1 MNIKYM
7 TPGELVPYDKNP
19 RINDQAVDLVA
30 NSIREFGFK
39 QPIVIDRNNVII
51 AGHTRWKAARELGLE
66 RIPCIMADDLTP
78 AQVKAY
84 RLVDNKVAE
93 ASEWDFDLLDEELQ
107 ELDGLDIDMSD
118 FGFVQDEVDTAEA
131 VEDNYEP
138 DIPTEPMTKK
148 GQIWRLGDHRLM
160 VGDSTSSR
168 TAGSKKT
175 VHVLVEHFQR
185 ILHRSLKMRVKCL
198 VFHRQKLSDKQCRR
212 QLKRQKNKSVQIVQI
227 LRAIM
232 VVSKESS

>member
-66 RIPCIMADDLTP
+66 RVPCIMADDLTP

-84 RLVDNKVAE
+84 RLADNKVAE
-93 ASEWDFDLLDEELQ
+93 ASEWDLDLLDEELQ

-118 FGFVQDEVDTAEA
+118 FGFVQDEVDC
-131 VEDNYEP
+131 
-138 DIPTEPMTKK
+138 
-148 GQIWRLGDHRLM
+148 R
-160 VGDSTSSR
+160 TS
-168 TAGSKKT
+168 
-175 VHVLVEHFQR
+175 H
-185 ILHRSLKMRVKCL
+185 
-198 VFHRQKLSDKQCRR
+198 
-212 QLKRQKNKSVQIVQI
+212 
-227 LRAIM
+227 
-232 VVSKESS
+232 

>member
-1 MNIKYM
+1 MHARRKFSLLLNVNAVIIKTSWPEKKERTPTLMNIKYM

-39 QPIVIDRNNVII
+39 QPIVIDKNNVII

-66 RIPCIMADDLTP
+66 RVPCIMADDLTP

-84 RLVDNKVAE
+84 RLADNKVAE

-138 DIPTEPMTKK
+138 DIPTEPMTRR

-160 VGDSTSSR
+160 IGDSTSR
-168 TAGSKKT
+168 QDVEELCDGNTMD
-175 VHVLVEHFQR
+175 LV
-185 ILHRSLKMRVKCL
+185 
-198 VFHRQKLSDKQCRR
+198 
-212 QLKRQKNKSVQIVQI
+212 
-227 LRAIM
+227 
-232 VVSKESS
+232 

>member
-1 MNIKYM
+1 MNIRYM

-84 RLVDNKVAE
+84 RLADNKVAE
-93 ASEWDFDLLDEELQ
+93 ASEWDLDLLDDELQ
-107 ELDGLDIDMSD
+107 ELDTLDIDMSD

-138 DIPTEPMTKK
+138 DIPTEPMTKR

-160 VGDSTSSR
+160 IGDSTSR
-168 TAGSKKT
+168 QDVEELCDGNTMD
-175 VHVLVEHFQR
+175 LVDR
-185 ILHRSLKMRVKCL
+185 
-198 VFHRQKLSDKQCRR
+198 
-212 QLKRQKNKSVQIVQI
+212 KSVV
-227 LRAIM
+227 
-232 VVSKESS
+232 

>member
-84 RLVDNKVAE
+84 RLADNKVAE

-118 FGFVQDEVDTAEA
+118 FGFVQDEIDTAEA

-138 DIPTEPMTKK
+138 DIPTEPM
-148 GQIWRLGDHRLM
+148 RRDR
-160 VGDSTSSR
+160 S
-168 TAGSKKT
+168 GSWAT
-175 VHVLVEHFQR
+175 TG
-185 ILHRSLKMRVKCL
+185 
-198 VFHRQKLSDKQCRR
+198 
-212 QLKRQKNKSVQIVQI
+212 
-227 LRAIM
+227 
-232 VVSKESS
+232 